1 MHIPSYSGDTPNT
14 FNPFGYLIRKGI
26 ATPGEIATEIE
37 ANGIYGW
44 DRFNR
49 FKHFGKGTPEAL
61 EALDLMAA
69 GLARN
74 TELDIQGD
82 QESTRWPFEDY
93 PTREDLYGWTD
104 LDMPKFV
111 KVDEPPVN
119 KASVTK
125 YANSEAKLLAAFM
138 AVGNFD
144 IDGINR
150 VSEAKRYLEESGLSM
165 DEKTIR
171 ATLDRA
177 RKILR
182 DKNNRA

>member
-1 MHIPSYSGDTPNT
+1 MHLPSYSGDTPNT

-111 KVDEPPVN
+111 KVDEPVRPRFATA
-119 KASVTK
+119 KEESTML
-125 YANSEAKLLAAFM
+125 KLLAGALFL
-138 AVGNFD
+138 AKLNPERLNQDRVKKLRDALND
-144 IDGINR
+144 I
-150 VSEAKRYLEESGLSM
+150 GL
-165 DEKTIR
+165 DADKDTI
-171 ATLDRA
+171 TKYLDRVWEL
-177 RKILR
+177 RK
-182 DKNNRA
+182 KK